1 MTLLS
6 GGTDYSVNPSAADI
20 VGFDPSRDRLDFGDI
35 SVHGLILGKLQDGS
49 AVIVNPWQDGDY
61 QRILTADGTALRWD
75 QLTLDNIAPVGNEH
89 LRADLG
95 AVLSWEN
102 GVGPLDTEGTVYVR
116 SHEYGVQE
124 RVEGF
129 DPSVDKLNFVYLG
142 TRERVAATDTDEGLL
157 ITMQPSQQSVLLVG
171 VRSSELVGRNLEF
184 HFDQIEED
192 NLEAVFGFEAADL
205 SLVDRTMLL
214 TPEAPAG
221 STTDGYQ
228 THIGSNVTSSGL
240 MKPSEPMPSGHGILH
255 DHDMAE
261 ASPVS
266 GPLSLSASG
275 SLYWGGM
282 SGQLTITNT
291 ATTAVEG
298 WQVTFDTPH
307 ANFQSWAGNAQVDSL
322 ENGQYRVTLSP
333 AAWNGNIAAGSSITV
348 DFNAVS
354 NGLPN
359 SGALTSALF
368 FAGDAAPITQVGSS
382 TELSSPPALD
392 PEPEI
397 TPQPEVTPEPG
408 PSDSTASGPLSLS
421 ASGSLYWGGM
431 SGQLTIT
438 NTATTAVEGWQVTFD
453 TPHANFQS
461 WAGNAQVDSL
471 ENGQYRVTLSPAAWN
486 GNIAAG
492 SSITVDFNA
501 VSNGLPNSG
510 ALTSALFF
518 AGDAAPITQVGSSTE
533 LSSPPALDPEPE
545 ITPQPDITPE
555 PEVTPEPEI
564 IRQPDTGNSFS
575 NGKRMVAYFEE
586 WGIYSRDYLVQ
597 DIPVGDLTHINYSF
611 FDVKANGDVTLFD
624 PWAATDKRFTAAE
637 QVSRT
642 FTAGE
647 WSDLS
652 EERQQTYS
660 AGSTFS
666 TRVNGDGS
674 VTVSGMPVGWDNSDM
689 LAGNLGQLDLLSQLH
704 PEINLGIA
712 LGGWTLSDEFSLAL
726 NDANGRD
733 AFTDNLITTLQTYDF
748 FNTIDFDWEY
758 PGGGGLAGNA
768 ASNEDGVNFAA
779 TLQLLRQKLDL
790 LSAET
795 GERYEISVATAGGA
809 DKLANLNLSGLDPY
823 VDFYNVMAYD
833 FHGGWENRTGHQAA
847 MTADPGGYDIL
858 TAVDQFRQN
867 GVALDK
873 VVLGAPAYTRAWGEV
888 SAGDNYGLGESGQA
902 SAAPGSFEAGNYDQK
917 DLITGIA
924 NDSSDL
930 IWDDEAKAAFAYN
943 ENSRIWSSVE
953 TTATIAG
960 KAAYVNEAGLGGMM
974 FWALSNDA
982 TDNQSLIAAA
992 SDVLSGA
999 IAPEQVAERSPGFDA
1014 VVGGDGTFSMSDFT
1028 DLA

>member
-20 VGFDPSRDRLDFGDI
+20 TGFDPTRDRLDFGDI
-35 SVHGLILGKLQDGS
+35 SVHGLILGKLEDGS
-49 AVIVNPWQDGDY
+49 AVIVNPWQDGDF

-102 GVGPLDTEGTVYVR
+102 GVGPVDAEGTVYVR

-124 RVEGF
+124 RIEGF
-129 DPSVDKLNFVYLG
+129 DPSTDKLNFLYLG
-142 TRERVAATDTDEGLL
+142 TRERVAATDTEEGLL
-157 ITMQPSQQSVLLVG
+157 ITVQPSQQSVLLVG
-171 VRSSELVGRNLEF
+171 VRSSELVGSNLEF

-205 SLVDRTMLL
+205 TLVDRTVLL

-221 STTDGYQ
+221 ATTDGYQ
-228 THIGSNVTSSGL
+228 TRIGSDVTSSGL
-240 MKPSEPMPSGHGILH
+240 PDPSEPMPSEHEMLHEHG
-255 DHDMAE
+255 MAE
-261 ASPVS
+261 ASGAT

-291 ATTAVEG
+291 SATAVDG
-298 WQVTFDTPH
+298 WQVSFETPH
-307 ANFQSWAGNAQVDSL
+307 ADFQSWAGDAQVESL
-322 ENGQYRVTLSP
+322 DNGQYRVTLTP
-333 AAWNGNIAAGSSITV
+333 AAWNGTIAAGSSITV
-348 DFNAVS
+348 GFNAVS

-359 SGALTSALF
+359 SGELTSALF
-368 FAGDAAPITQVGSS
+368 FTGDSSPTSQVGGS
-382 TELSSPPALD
+382 TALNPPPAL
-392 PEPEI
+392 I
-397 TPQPEVTPEPG
+397 
-408 PSDSTASGPLSLS
+408 
-421 ASGSLYWGGM
+421 
-431 SGQLTIT
+431 
-438 NTATTAVEGWQVTFD
+438 
-453 TPHANFQS
+453 
-461 WAGNAQVDSL
+461 
-471 ENGQYRVTLSPAAWN
+471 
-486 GNIAAG
+486 
-492 SSITVDFNA
+492 
-501 VSNGLPNSG
+501 
-510 ALTSALFF
+510 
-518 AGDAAPITQVGSSTE
+518 
-533 LSSPPALDPEPE
+533 PEPE
-545 ITPQPDITPE
+545 ITPQPDITPQ
-555 PEVTPEPEI
+555 PEVTPEPEVVP
-564 IRQPDTGNSFS
+564 QPDTGNSFS

-611 FDVKANGDVTLFD
+611 FDVKTNGDVTLFD

-652 EERQQTYS
+652 GERQQTYT
-660 AGSTFS
+660 AGGAFS
-666 TRVNGDGS
+666 TRVNSDGS
-674 VTVSGMPVGWDNSDM
+674 VTVSGVPVGWDSSDV

-704 PEINLGIA
+704 PEISLGIA

-726 NDANGRD
+726 DDANGRD
-733 AFTDNLITTLQTYDF
+733 IFTDNLITTLQTYDF

-768 ASNEDGVNFAA
+768 SSSQDGANFAA

-790 LSAET
+790 LSTET

-833 FHGGWENRTGHQAA
+833 FHGGWESTTGHQAA

-867 GVALDK
+867 GVALNK

-888 SAGDNYGLGESGQA
+888 SAGDSYGLGESGQA

-924 NDSSDL
+924 NDSYDL

-943 ENSRIWSSVE
+943 ENTRVWSSVE

-982 TDNQSLIAAA
+982 PDDQSLIAAA

-999 IAPEQVAERSPGFDA
+999 VAPELVAERSPGFDA
-1014 VVGGDGTFSMSDFT
+1014 VVGGDGAFSMSDFT